1 MTDAGP
7 IAYASLLAMDA
18 ASVMVVV
25 GEYGGRRSARLFY
38 KLQALPCEL
47 ADRHATACF
56 HVVRT
61 PGMLQHS
68 QTRSGPRYIR
78 AGVYVCVYVCPV
90 SYINAPGAVRGSET
104 REVGSGDARGGRGKL
119 PPPMGGR
126 PKIMRQSD
134 ECTER

>member
-1 MTDAGP
+1 MRRDRHDRRWTDSLRF
-7 IAYASLLAMDA
+7 ASR
-18 ASVMVVV
+18 
-25 GEYGGRRSARLFY
+25 YGRGQCDGRRGRIRRRSARLFY

-104 REVGSGDARGGRGKL
+104 REVGSGAARGGRGKL
-119 PPPMGGR
+119 PPYGWTS
-126 PKIMRQSD
+126 KNYA
-134 ECTER
+134 TER

>member
-7 IAYASLLAMDA
+7 IAYASLLAMNA

-68 QTRSGPRYIR
+68 QTRSGLRYIR
-78 AGVYVCVYVCPV
+78 AGVYVSVYACPV

-104 REVGSGDARGGRGKL
+104 REGGSGAARGARGKL
-119 PPPMGGR
+119 PPYGWTS
-126 PKIMRQSD
+126 KNYA
-134 ECTER
+134 TER